1 MPNNKRYFRIGIF
14 VSAAVLLLTGLL
26 FFFGIAE
33 EFEERIQFATVFS
46 ESVQGLSKGSEVKY
60 KGVPIGKV
68 EDITI
73 IAEAKIIR
81 VDMSIDPKVLRSFK
95 YISDEDQRLEKIR
108 EFWIKEREAGLCC
121 YLDLAGITG
130 QRYIEMDYM
139 TANDMRS
146 EPLPEIN
153 EYGVVYFPS
162 VPSTFNNI
170 IDSVAVALNKIS
182 KIDMEKIGDDLD
194 KNLVA
199 LNTILTDPSI
209 KNTIKHLE
217 NISGE
222 LEKVSKTLSDT
233 LTDEDIENL
242 VKSIS
247 KNLDSIQAL
256 TESLRYKVDQVNI
269 EQLVKQLDKTL
280 VQGQLLMEEMR
291 SGTNNAQSTILQ
303 VNSFVD
309 NLNELVDYLK
319 KDPSSLIRGKNAKPV
334 KMNL

>member
-33 EFEERIQFATVFS
+33 EFEERIRFATVFS
-46 ESVQGLSKGSEVKY
+46 DSVQGLEKGSEVKY

-68 EDITI
+68 ENITI
-73 IAEAKIIR
+73 IAEEKIIR

-95 YISDEDQRLEKIR
+95 NIPDKQLRLKKIR
-108 EFWIKEREAGLCC
+108 AFWIKERDAGLCC
-121 YLDLAGITG
+121 HLDLAGITG
-130 QRYIEMDYM
+130 QRYIEMDYI
-139 TANDMRS
+139 TENEQRPK
-146 EPLPEIN
+146 PLPEIN
-153 EYGVVYFPS
+153 EPGVVYFPS

-170 IDSVAVALNKIS
+170 IDSAAVALNKIS
-182 KIDMEKIGDDLD
+182 KVDMEKIGDDLD
-194 KNLVA
+194 KNLLA
-199 LNTILTDPSI
+199 LNALLTDPAI

-217 NISGE
+217 NISEE

-242 VKSIS
+242 VSSIR
-247 KNLDSIQAL
+247 KNLDSIQTL
-256 TESLRYKVDQVNI
+256 TVSLRHKVDQVNV
-269 EQLVKQLDKTL
+269 EQLVDQLDKTL
-280 VQGQLLMEEMR
+280 IKGQLLMEEMR
-291 SGTNNAQSTILQ
+291 SGTTNAQRTMLQ
-303 VNSFVD
+303 VNSFID

-319 KDPSSLIRGKNAKPV
+319 KDPGSLIRGKNAKPV